1 MAENFLHPGKYF
13 CIHDHEANFR
23 SPQNFNPQQYSPRYI
38 IIKLSKSEDKDFF
51 LGGGGKIVYLGS

>member
-51 LGGGGKIVYLGS
+51 LGGVEK